1 MVLAPVVRTRLL
13 ASPFVFVLVA
23 GAGCKTQQVAAFTP
37 PGPIEVAVT
46 VDDLPRHGQDIPGVS
61 RLDIHRQL
69 LEVLKRHH
77 VPGVYGFVVGSEL
90 LAHPE
95 DTAALEAWLQAGYPL
110 GNHTYTHP
118 DAAKVS
124 SEDFLAQVVAN
135 ESVLAELMGES
146 QAKLWKVL
154 RYPYLHQG
162 ADLAGRALIRQV
174 VQARGYRIAEVTV
187 DFEDWAWNNPYARC
201 LGKGS
206 VKAVE
211 VLEASYLDAA
221 LAQLRWSADTARR
234 LFGRP
239 IRHILLLHVGAFDA
253 HMAEKL
259 LTAYEQAGVKW
270 VTLDAALED
279 PVYREEPRP
288 PRSVRGPLLFQVVRA
303 REWSG
308 FPFPPG
314 TDEDTLT
321 LACQ

>member
-1 MVLAPVVRTRLL
+1 VRTRLL
-13 ASPFVFVLVA
+13 ATPVLLVLAA
-23 GAGCKTQQVAAFTP
+23 GAGGCKSHQVAAFTP
-37 PGPIEVAVT
+37 PGTIEVALT
-46 VDDLPRHGQDIPGVS
+46 VDDLPRHGRDIPGVS

-124 SEDFLAQVVAN
+124 AEDFLAQVVAN
-135 ESVLAELMGES
+135 EPVLAELMGES
-146 QAKLWKVL
+146 QAKTWKVL
-154 RYPYLHQG
+154 RYPYLHEG

-174 VQARGYRIAEVTV
+174 LQARGYRIAEVTV
-187 DFEDWAWNNPYARC
+187 DFEDWAWNYPYARC
-201 LGKGS
+201 LAKGNA
-206 VKAVE
+206 KAVE
-211 VLEASYLDAA
+211 VLESSYLDAA
-221 LAQLRWSADTARR
+221 LAQLRWSEDTARR
-234 LFGRP
+234 LFGGP

-253 HMAEKL
+253 HMAERL
-259 LTAYEQAGVKW
+259 LTAYEEAGVKW
-270 VTLDAALED
+270 VTLDAALQD
-279 PVYREEPRP
+279 PVYRDEPHPART
-288 PRSVRGPLLFQVVRA
+288 VRGPLLFQVVRA
-303 REWSG
+303 REWRG
-308 FPFPPG
+308 FPFPPD

>member
-1 MVLAPVVRTRLL
+1 MTCRGTART
-13 ASPFVFVLVA
+13 F
-23 GAGCKTQQVAAFTP
+23 
-37 PGPIEVAVT
+37 
-46 VDDLPRHGQDIPGVS
+46 PGVS

-69 LEVLKRHH
+69 LEVLKRHQ

-124 SEDFLAQVVAN
+124 AEDFLAQVVAN
-135 ESVLAELMGES
+135 ESVLTELMGER

-154 RYPYLHQG
+154 RYPYLHEG

-174 VQARGYRIAEVTV
+174 LQARGYRIAEVTV

-201 LGKGS
+201 LAKGS
-206 VKAVE
+206 AKAVQ
-211 VLEASYLDAA
+211 VLESSYLDAA
-221 LAQLRWSADTARR
+221 LAQLRWSDDTARR
-234 LFGRP
+234 LFGAP
-239 IRHILLLHVGAFDA
+239 IRHILLLHAGAFDA

-259 LTAYEQAGVKW
+259 LSAYEEAGVKW

-303 REWSG
+303 REWRG